1 MARRRRKNSRSSR
14 RSSRSS
20 VRVVR
25 VTRTKGSGANQTT
38 SYRTG
43 GLSITGVGPTGKVAN
58 SRPTIRATVR
68 DEGTNLSK
76 RDIKLYLDG
85 AEKTRFHYDRASGR
99 LSYHVGGALS
109 SGTHRVEIEAE
120 AESGDSQGRFN
131 STASREWTFT
141 VAR

>member
-1 MARRRRKNSRSSR
+1 VARRRRKNGRSSR
-14 RSSRSS
+14 RSS

-25 VTRTKGSGANQTT
+25 VTRTKGSGTSQTT

-43 GLSITGVGPTGKVAN
+43 GLSITGVGPTGRIAS

-76 RDIKLYLDG
+76 RDIRLYLDG
-85 AEKTRFHYDRASGR
+85 SEKIRFHYDRISGR
-99 LSYHVGGALS
+99 LRYRVRGALS
-109 SGTHRVEIEAE
+109 PGTHWVEIEAE
-120 AESGDSQGRFN
+120 AESGDSRGRSN
-131 STASREWTFT
+131 SAARKGWTFT